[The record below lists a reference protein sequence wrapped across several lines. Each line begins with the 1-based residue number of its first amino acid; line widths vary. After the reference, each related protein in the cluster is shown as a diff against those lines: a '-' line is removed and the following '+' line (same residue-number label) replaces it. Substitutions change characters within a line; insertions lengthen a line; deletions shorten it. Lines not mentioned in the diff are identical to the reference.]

1 MQHFDL
7 YNSYNILI
15 TISHLLKFLFREP
28 RFHPSSLSS
37 PFPSLSRLKT
47 PEFPIEPPAHLAFFA
62 FEVPDPDVF
71 DTVICFN
78 NASSSSELITISS
91 QAFIGFHRTA
101 SIHFAP
107 AICFLGWANSSP
119 STPGSNR
126 RNCADSGSR
135 SSPGLPLVST
145 PSL

>member
-7 YNSYNILI
+7 YNRCNILI
-15 TISHLLKFLFREP
+15 TISHLLKFLFCEP
-28 RFHPSSLSS
+28 RFHPSSPSS

-47 PEFPIEPPAHLAFFA
+47 LEFPIEAPAHLAFFD

-78 NASSSSELITISS
+78 SASSSSELITISS
-91 QAFIGFHRTA
+91 QAFSCS
-101 SIHFAP
+101 SIPFAP
-107 AICFLGWANSSP
+107 AVSLLGWANSSP
-119 STPGSNR
+119 STLGSNR

-135 SSPGLPLVST
+135 FSPSLPPVST
-145 PSL
+145 LSP